1 MQFIRYRTDGVGY
14 WGVRQSNTVHSIA
27 EAAIRSPSL
36 QDLTNESY
44 RSHVQT
50 LVDEDVLLTLPVE
63 EVHLLAPVSEPG
75 RIVCVGMNYRVQDEP
90 IPEKPLLFGKAPTA
104 VTHPGAPI
112 RCLREIEEVDYEV
125 ELAYRYRPGSLL
137 C

>member
-1 MQFIRYRTDGVGY
+1 MPRNGPQPRGAEAVSRFPFSSSIRRSDRSGSGVGAVSAVA
-14 WGVRQSNTVHSIA
+14 GLLDAPRHA
-27 EAAIRSPSL
+27 E
-36 QDLTNESY
+36 
-44 RSHVQT
+44 
-50 LVDEDVLLTLPVE
+50 
-63 EVHLLAPVSEPG
+63 
-75 RIVCVGMNYRVQDEP
+75 VQDEP